1 MRKTRPHN
9 LTIKQQVFVG
19 AYVANGFNG
28 TQAAITAQYAPQR
41 ARSTASRMLATNG
54 NVQKAIAEKLKPLVR
69 KHNINAD
76 NIIAEFTE
84 IAFARKKRPW
94 GRNTMQVHTHN
105 KISALTQLAEIC
117 EIIRRHDA
125 PQQQAQ
131 QVVVNIIADGKPIKA
146 DIVDDDA
153 RTDRPA
159 DTSLASLE

>member
-9 LTIKQQVFVG
+9 LTIKQQVFVS

-117 EIIRRHDA
+117 ELIRRHDA

>member
-9 LTIKQQVFVG
+9 LTIKQQVFVS

-117 EIIRRHDA
+117 ELIRRHDA

-131 QVVVNIIADGKPIKA
+131 QVIVNVLLKDQPIEANII
-146 DIVDDDA
+146 DDDL
-153 RTDRPA
+153 RTNDPTR
-159 DTSLASLE
+159 TSLSSLE